1 MNNKGFTLVELLA
14 VIVILAVLGGIA
26 TYGVINA
33 INTSKDKAEDAFLNE
48 IGKQIEMYIDLNSF
62 SIAPDS
68 PEYNFSKVITSN
80 IEEDGP
86 NTRPV
91 SAWEFTKGDTRLTL
105 RDILENGYSDKSKF
119 ENPNNNKE
127 CNINNE
133 VIIFRDT
140 DSVYYYYVDFND
152 DKSEEDCVVN
162 GKIINT
168 LPKELICVLPTNKY
182 SFIKQAFEY
191 NNPDDKCTE

>member
-68 PEYNFSKVITSN
+68 AEYNFSKVITSN

-91 SAWEFTKGDTRLTL
+91 SAWEFKKGDTRLTL

-119 ENPNNNKE
+119 ENPNNEKE
-127 CNINNE
+127 CNYDNE
-133 VIIFRDT
+133 IIVFRDE
-140 DSVYYYYVDFND
+140 DYVYYYYVDFND
-152 DKSEEDCVVN
+152 DGSNKNDCIIN

-168 LPKELICVLPTNKY
+168 LPKELICQISDLKKKY
-182 SFIKQAFEY
+182 NAAPNI
-191 NNPDDKCTE
+191 DDEEKCTG

>member
-1 MNNKGFTLVELLA
+1 MNNKGFTLVEVLA

-33 INTSKDKAEDAFLNE
+33 IKVSKDKAEDAFLNQ

-62 SIAPDS
+62 TKSGEEIP
-68 PEYNFSKVITSN
+68 FSKKRGEKRDSETNSYIYYS
-80 IEEDGP
+80 ED
-86 NTRPV
+86 T
-91 SAWEFTKGDTRLTL
+91 AWEFQEGGKRLTL
-105 RDILENGYSDKSKF
+105 GDLVSEGYIDKNEI

-133 VIIFRDT
+133 IIIFRDT

-152 DKSEEDCVVN
+152 DGSEEDCVVN

-168 LPKELICVLPTNKY
+168 LPKELICVLPNEY

>member
-68 PEYNFSKVITSN
+68 AEYNFSKVITSN

-91 SAWEFTKGDTRLTL
+91 SAWEFKKGDTRLTL

>member
-68 PEYNFSKVITSN
+68 AEYNFSKVITSN

-91 SAWEFTKGDTRLTL
+91 SAWEFKKGDTRLTL

-119 ENPNNNKE
+119 ENPNNEKE
-127 CNINNE
+127 CNYDNE
-133 VIIFRDT
+133 IIVFRDE
-140 DSVYYYYVDFND
+140 DYVYYYYVDFND
-152 DKSEEDCVVN
+152 EGSNKNDCIIN

-168 LPKELICVLPTNKY
+168 LPKELICQISDLKKKY
-182 SFIKQAFEY
+182 NAAPNI
-191 NNPDDKCTE
+191 DDEEKCTG